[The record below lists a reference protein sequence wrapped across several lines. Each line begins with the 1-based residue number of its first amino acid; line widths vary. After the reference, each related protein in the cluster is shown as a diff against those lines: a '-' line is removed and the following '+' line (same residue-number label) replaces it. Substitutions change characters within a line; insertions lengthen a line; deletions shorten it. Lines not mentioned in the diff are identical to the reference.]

1 MPLMSPCGQSLPKYS
16 RLTELDF
23 VDKALSFLVQVAGV
37 DLEELIRETKSG
49 WTKDQ
54 PVADFQAGT
63 ERVQIYLDGLA

>member
-1 MPLMSPCGQSLPKYS
+1 MPLMALECRVCQSHS
-16 RLTELDF
+16 GLTKPDSINKILQY
-23 VDKALSFLVQVAGV
+23 LVQVAGV

>member
-1 MPLMSPCGQSLPKYS
+1 M
-16 RLTELDF
+16 
-23 VDKALSFLVQVAGV
+23 QVAGV